1 MAQWPETRRLGLL
14 KAATDRMALH
24 PPHTLERTELDLND
38 LLDGQGD
45 GPLPAEP
52 SLLHWTTD

>member
-24 PPHTLERTELDLND
+24 PPHTLERTELSLSDLVGVQR
-38 LLDGQGD
+38 DGA
-45 GPLPAEP
+45 LPAEP
-52 SLLHWTTD
+52 SLLHWTRD